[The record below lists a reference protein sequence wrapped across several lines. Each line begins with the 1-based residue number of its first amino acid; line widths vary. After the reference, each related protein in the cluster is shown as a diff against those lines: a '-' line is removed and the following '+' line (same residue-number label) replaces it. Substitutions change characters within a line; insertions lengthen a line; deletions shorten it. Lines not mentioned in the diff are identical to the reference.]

1 MLRVSSYII
10 FVDLDDDSVMLLH
23 GYAGSIDIVPRS
35 VADLLRSRESVSCS
49 DFDSELFEGLA
60 NRRYLTKLSQ
70 EEENDYFR
78 RMAVALHKKDMLLY
92 ASYTFVVTYD
102 CNFRCPYCFERE
114 LVKGTHKR
122 HAMTKEMVDK
132 AFSAIMEIQKSKQ
145 RESKHITLF
154 GGEPL
159 LKENLELVEYI
170 VAKGAEA
177 GFTFSAITNG
187 YDLDAFVHLLAP
199 DSIRSLQIT
208 IDGTEDMHNQKRL
221 HKDDVP
227 TFKKIV
233 DNIGMAIDKDIAIT
247 IRFNTDRNN
256 FSQLKE
262 LKAYFDELGYTKHK
276 KFAIDSARLE
286 NFDESLDNKDKQA
299 FLSQKEFIKKHET
312 LDFEYGCHDY
322 ATYGKIYRSIYKQT
336 PLPYRS
342 TFCYSQ
348 IGGYVFDP
356 FFKIYPCWE
365 VIGER
370 DYCIGDYSGGVPV
383 WDEHRLNYWHEDN
396 ITKRQACS
404 TCKCALLC
412 GGGCTAHNIRDH
424 HCTHMLEMIA
434 YAAKKAYNKYMNN

>member
-199 DSIRSLQIT
+199 DRIRSLQIT

-286 NFDESLDNKDKQA
+286 N
-299 FLSQKEFIKKHET
+299 
-312 LDFEYGCHDY
+312 
-322 ATYGKIYRSIYKQT
+322 
-336 PLPYRS
+336 
-342 TFCYSQ
+342 
-348 IGGYVFDP
+348 
-356 FFKIYPCWE
+356 
-365 VIGER
+365 
-370 DYCIGDYSGGVPV
+370 
-383 WDEHRLNYWHEDN
+383 
-396 ITKRQACS
+396 
-404 TCKCALLC
+404 
-412 GGGCTAHNIRDH
+412 
-424 HCTHMLEMIA
+424 
-434 YAAKKAYNKYMNN
+434 